1 MSLMRRRRRL
11 PRSTPVPPSAQRRGT
26 HPNHRLAFSL
36 ATTFRTQP
44 WALTFSYG
52 RALQQSV
59 LKAWQGKDENIAAAQ
74 EQLTIRARANS
85 EACQG
90 KYEGSG
96 KGGAAAA
103 GSLHQKNYSY

>member
-1 MSLMRRRRRL
+1 
-11 PRSTPVPPSAQRRGT
+11 
-26 HPNHRLAFSL
+26 
-36 ATTFRTQP
+36 
-44 WALTFSYG
+44 
-52 RALQQSV
+52 V